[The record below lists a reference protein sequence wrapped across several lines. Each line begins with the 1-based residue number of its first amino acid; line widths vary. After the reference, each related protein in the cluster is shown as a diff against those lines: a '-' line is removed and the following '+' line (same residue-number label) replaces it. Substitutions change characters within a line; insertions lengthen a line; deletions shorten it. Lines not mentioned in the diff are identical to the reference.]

1 MNKWVRSYP
10 CLVRFFLI
18 GELSLSLGVSAPRHI
33 LEVTHNQHIGVLGK
47 AIEHMGFDASV
58 SFTYFNRIYRKSNIC
73 MPSMNIEQNS
83 GFVSQSKSITYF
95 SACAS
100 LS

>member
-10 CLVRFFLI
+10 CLVHFFLI

-47 AIEHMGFDASV
+47 AIEHHG
-58 SFTYFNRIYRKSNIC
+58 I
-73 MPSMNIEQNS
+73 
-83 GFVSQSKSITYF
+83 
-95 SACAS
+95 
-100 LS
+100 